1 MSLSDV
7 VAGAGLHSWSELG
20 LIVSFITFVA
30 LLIWLFVLRRGPVFE
45 KESHLPLEDDRIATV
60 PGSVVIPDGPENAE
74 EVETQ

>member
-30 LLIWLFVLRRGPVFE
+30 LLIWLFVIRRGPVFE
-45 KESHLPLEDDRIATV
+45 EESQLPLQDDRRATV
-60 PGSVVIPDGPENAE
+60 PGSLVTPDAPENAE

>member
-30 LLIWLFVLRRGPVFE
+30 LLVWLFVFRRGPVFE
-45 KESHLPLEDDRIATV
+45 RESHLPLEDDRIATV
-60 PGSVVIPDGPENAE
+60 PESLATSDAAEKAE